1 MLDFYVCFNF
11 DFAYVCLDDS
21 QPSHEET
28 YFVAEQ
34 GVEEQG
40 KPPPLFDH
48 IEPMI
53 WRFLKRLQNM
63 HVYCTLI
70 H

>member
-1 MLDFYVCFNF
+1 MLDFYVYVYNF

-21 QPSHEET
+21 QLNHEET
-28 YFVAEQ
+28 YFV
-34 GVEEQG
+34 VEQG

-70 H
+70 Y